1 MGFLETLERIVGFF
15 KSAVRKGA
23 KEAGE
28 VVDYME
34 FGRYPQTA
42 EGEVRPVEWQ
52 VLARENNKALVI
64 SRYALDARRFD
75 PKSNDWNKSEIRRW
89 LNGEFYS
96 STFSG
101 EEKAR
106 IISFNLDDVFL
117 LSREES
123 EKYFANNDARRCKPT
138 AYAKAKGALGMYDFC
153 FWWLRSPCPDLSNFA
168 CNVSYDG
175 SVNVDL
181 SDNVDTDS
189 DSVRPAL
196 WINLKS

>member
-123 EKYFANNDARRCKPT
+123 EKYFADDDARKCKPT
-138 AYAKAKGALGMYDFC
+138 SYAKAKGADVYDDFC
-153 FWWLRSPCPDLSNFA
+153 WWWLRSPLPMLSSDVCF
-168 CNVSYDG
+168 VDIDG
-175 SVNVDL
+175 FVHNYSSVGG
-181 SDNVDTDS
+181 SS
-189 DSVRPAL
+189 GSVRPAL
-196 WINLKS
+196 WINLES